1 MLIKMFWK
9 QLLVLT
15 MDSLSQNLYTFMSNA
30 CMYRKGNDN
39 YLYSCN
45 QAGKVGLIMR
55 VPCTK
60 SYKTKF
66 LTRALCLLDRIKPN
80 PSRSEDEISGLKIS
94 GSIKIL
100 HGFVK

>member
-45 QAGKVGLIMR
+45 QAGKVGHESSVHKVLQ
-55 VPCTK
+55 
-60 SYKTKF
+60 
-66 LTRALCLLDRIKPN
+66 N
-80 PSRSEDEISGLKIS
+80 KIS
-94 GSIKIL
+94 HKSSMFTRPYL
-100 HGFVK
+100 TV